1 MDAVAKR
8 LACSRDVEA
17 VCRVCIPPNAICAH
31 RERDADD
38 DYCTRTRDVQDEYC
52 AWPWPQEIGTKPTRE
67 RNGSEQTGSES
78 TVDDCSLGCH
88 EQP

>member
-17 VCRVCIPPNAICAH
+17 GFRVCIPPNVICAH

-38 DYCTRTRDVQDEYC
+38 GYCTRISDVRDELR
-52 AWPWPQEIGTKPTRE
+52 A
-67 RNGSEQTGSES
+67 
-78 TVDDCSLGCH
+78 
-88 EQP
+88 